1 MTRIFLVRHGETD
14 GNQKKIYRGH
24 WDLPLNQNGKAQ
36 VKRAGEALRAVH
48 LDAIYASPLLRAA
61 QTAEAVAARQ
71 AVEPEKDEFLIDID
85 YGDWTRR
92 PDAEVAEKFPDLY
105 RQWKQSPET
114 VLFPGG
120 EGLPSVRA
128 RVEPGLRKLAERHP
142 DQTIALASHRVP
154 IKILLCT
161 ALGLS
166 DAAFWQIQIDT
177 ASISAL
183 DYNNKK
189 FNLIF
194 SNETCHLKSF
204 GEKLCVVDF

>member
-1 MTRIFLVRHGETD
+1 MTRIFVVRHGETD

-24 WDLPLNQNGKAQ
+24 WDLPLNKTGKAQ
-36 VKRAGEALRAVH
+36 VKKAGEALQSVR
-48 LDAIYASPLLRAA
+48 LDVIYTSPLLRAA
-61 QTAEAVAARQ
+61 QTAEAVAAKQ
-71 AVEPEKDEFLIDID
+71 DVEPEEDESLIDID
-85 YGDWTRR
+85 YGDWTKL
-92 PDAEVAEKFPDLY
+92 PDAEVAEKFPDQY

-128 RVEPGLRKLAERHP
+128 RVEPALKMFVEQHP

-154 IKILLCT
+154 IKLLLCA
-161 ALGLS
+161 ALGLPDS
-166 DAAFWQIQIDT
+166 AFWQIQIDT

-183 DYNNKK
+183 DYVKGK

-204 GEKLCVVDF
+204 GEKLGVVDF